1 MAVPAG
7 LTIVTNQFDAACASI
22 EKTVRE
28 NTRYFGETMANAF
41 QTTARRNAAWVDRKG
56 VARRG
61 LYGKVTVHEGKVV
74 VEMGGTA
81 PNYKKK
87 SKYTDYMELLE
98 WGHESL
104 SRNFPNL
111 AVVYPT
117 YEVIKADFVRQYGAA
132 VFSGASFRMVRSK
145 EASRQRSAKYRARRR
160 GTK

>member
-7 LTIVTNQFDAACASI
+7 LTIVTSQFDAACASI

-28 NTRYFGETMANAF
+28 NTRYFGYTMANAF

-87 SKYTDYMELLE
+87 SVYTDYMELLE

-104 SRNFPNL
+104 GRDFPKL
-111 AVVYPT
+111 SIVYPT
-117 YEVIKADFVRQYGAA
+117 YEVIKADFARQYGAA
-132 VFSGASFRMVRSK
+132 VFSGVSYRMVRSA